1 MTPFK
6 SALAGIAAT
15 GLLVS
20 QVAVAAP
27 VAGSRSGAPVGE
39 SEGLG
44 GMAAGSAPVIALLA
58 LMAVVAAVAVID
70 DGGDDDEP
78 VSP

>member
-6 SALAGIAAT
+6 SALAGFAAA

-27 VAGSRSGAPVGE
+27 VAGSRGGAAVGD

-44 GMAAGSAPVIALLA
+44 GMAPGSAPVVALLA
-58 LMAVVAAVAVID
+58 LMAVVAAIAVID
-70 DGGDDDEP
+70 GGGDDEP

>member
-1 MTPFK
+1 MTQIK
-6 SALAGIAAT
+6 SAFAGLAVA

-20 QVAVAAP
+20 QVATAAP
-27 VAGSRSGAPVGE
+27 AAGSRSGAAVGE

-44 GMAAGSAPVIALLA
+44 GLAPGSTPIVALLA
-58 LMAVVAAVAVID
+58 LMAVVAAIAVID
-70 DGGDDDEP
+70 GGGNDEP

>member
-1 MTPFK
+1 MTIFK
-6 SALAGIAAT
+6 TALAGIAAA
-15 GLLVS
+15 GLMVS
-20 QVAVAAP
+20 QVAIAAP
-27 VAGSRSGAPVGE
+27 VAGSRGGAGIDE
-39 SEGLG
+39 SEGLS

-70 DGGDDDEP
+70 DGGDEEP

>member
-1 MTPFK
+1 MTQIK
-6 SALAGIAAT
+6 SAFAGLAAA

-27 VAGSRSGAPVGE
+27 VSGSRTGAAVDD

-44 GMAAGSAPVIALLA
+44 GMAPGSAPIVALLA
-58 LMAVVAAVAVID
+58 LMAVVAAIAVID
-70 DGGDDDEP
+70 DGGDDEP

>member
-1 MTPFK
+1 MKILK
-6 SALAGIAAT
+6 SAFASAAAA

-27 VAGSRSGAPVGE
+27 VADVRTGAAVGP

-44 GMAAGSAPVIALLA
+44 FPDGAAPVIAIISLLA
-58 LMAVVAAVAVID
+58 LVALIVVITD
-70 DGGDDDEP
+70 GDDDEEP
-78 VSP
+78 FSP

>member
-1 MTPFK
+1 MTQIK
-6 SALAGIAAT
+6 SAFAGLAAA

-27 VAGSRSGAPVGE
+27 VSGIRTGAAVDD

-58 LMAVVAAVAVID
+58 LMAVVAAIAVID
-70 DGGDDDEP
+70 DGGEP

>member
-1 MTPFK
+1 MTIIK
-6 SALAGIAAT
+6 SAFAGLGAA

-27 VAGSRSGAPVGE
+27 VAGTRTGAAVGE
-39 SEGLG
+39 SDGLG
-44 GMAAGSAPVIALLA
+44 GMASGSAPVVALLA
-58 LMAVVAAVAVID
+58 LMAVVAAIAVID
-70 DGGDDDEP
+70 GGGDDEP

>member
-1 MTPFK
+1 MTILK
-6 SALAGIAAT
+6 SAFAGVAAA

-27 VAGSRSGAPVGE
+27 AGVRTGAMVDD

-44 GMAAGSAPVIALLA
+44 GMAPGSTPVIALLA
-58 LMAVVAAVAVID
+58 LMAIVAAVVVID
-70 DGGDDDEP
+70 GDGDDEP